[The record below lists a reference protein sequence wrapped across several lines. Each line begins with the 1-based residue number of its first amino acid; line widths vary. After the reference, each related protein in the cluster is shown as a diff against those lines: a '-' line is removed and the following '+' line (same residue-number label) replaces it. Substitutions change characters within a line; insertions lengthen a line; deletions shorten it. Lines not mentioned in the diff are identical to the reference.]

1 MLKTGQTWQGKR
13 KRWQGLPEIPTTRRT
28 GPGGGPQGQTLPPE
42 AKGVDRVNRL
52 RIRSRLKPVH
62 SVQYNLLLD
71 VVYDGEFGT
80 NFVLAYTVLHV
91 NVFGRNL
98 QKLVYA
104 IENGMADFIQEF
116 DPDRWEKPTDANAP
130 IIESIVIR
138 AIETEESKRETE
150 H

>member
-1 MLKTGQTWQGKR
+1 MHDPLAQYRRPSALGSAKA
-13 KRWQGLPEIPTTRRT
+13 PPPTVEEYTAFGT
-28 GPGGGPQGQTLPPE
+28 
-42 AKGVDRVNRL
+42 KDRVARL
-52 RIRSRLKPVH
+52 RIRSRMEPVH
-62 SVQYNLLLD
+62 SPGYNLLLD

-80 NFVLAYTVLHV
+80 NIVLAYTVLHV
-91 NVFGRNL
+91 MVRGRNL

-130 IIESIVIR
+130 IIESIEIR
-138 AIETEESKRETE
+138 AIENDSSKTE